1 MGLTGQSVG
10 RGALD
15 AGLAVTPA
23 AGERVLALA
32 GNPNV
37 GKSTVFNG
45 LTGLHQHTGNWPG
58 KTVSGAQGRF
68 SAHGQEYL
76 LVDVPGTYSLA
87 AHSAEEE
94 VARDFICFGGA
105 DGVVVVCDATCLER
119 NLRLVL
125 QILETGLP
133 TVVCV
138 NLLDEARRRHITLDL
153 PEIARRLGT
162 PVCGTA
168 ARKKRSLS
176 HLTATLEDIHTG
188 ERTASPVTYA
198 PPVERALA
206 ALTPAVEPYTRG
218 GLSPRFLALQL
229 LEGEPGMRAALRAF
243 LGVALEEEPSV
254 RSALAVARR
263 HLEQAELTGTA
274 LQDSLAASADAAARA
289 VCRGTVEECT
299 CKDSADRR
307 IDRVVTSRWG
317 GYPLMILLL
326 LAVFWLTIRGANAP
340 SQLLSEWFARGQAA
354 LTALCQRAGAP
365 EWLHGALVL
374 GVYRVLA
381 AVVAVMLPPMAIF
394 FPLFTLLEDVGYLPR
409 IAYNLD
415 RPFHRCRACGK
426 QALTM
431 CMGFGCNAAGVV
443 GCRIVDS
450 PRERLLAVLTNS
462 FVPCNGRFPT
472 LLTLLSLFFVG
483 SGIGGSLQA
492 AGLLTG
498 AILLGVLMTFLITRL
513 LSATVLRGIPS
524 SFTLELPPYRRPQV
538 GQVILR
544 SVLDRTL
551 FVLGRAAA
559 VAAPAGLLLWL
570 LANVSVGGAPL
581 LPQIAAV
588 LDPFARLLGLDGVI
602 LLAFILGFPAN
613 EIVLPIALMAYTAGG
628 TLPELSGVALLRQ
641 TLTAHGWT
649 GWTAAAAAILC
660 LFHWPCS
667 TTLLTIRRETGSWRW
682 TALAAALPTAVGFL
696 LCMMLECLHRL
707 LG

>member
-15 AGLAVTPA
+15 GGLTVCPCR
-23 AGERVLALA
+23 GERVLALA

-58 KTVSGAQGRF
+58 KTVSGAKGRF

-76 LVDVPGTYSLA
+76 LIDVPGTYSLA

-105 DGVVVVCDATCLER
+105 DGIVVVCDATCLER

-153 PEIARRLGT
+153 PEIARRLET

-168 ARKKRSLS
+168 ARRKRTLR
-176 HLTATLEDIHTG
+176 HLTDTVCSLPAVA
-188 ERTASPVTYA
+188 RSSPPVVYA
-198 PPVERALA
+198 PAVERALA
-206 ALTPAVEPYTRG
+206 VLTPAVEPFVRG
-218 GLSPRFLALQL
+218 GLSPRFAALQL
-229 LEGEPGMRAALRAF
+229 LTGEPGMQAALQAF
-243 LGVALEEEPSV
+243 LGVALAEEPSV
-254 RSALAVARR
+254 SPALAVAQQ
-263 HLEQAELTGTA
+263 HLTQAGLTGAA
-274 LQDSLAASADAAARA
+274 LSDSLAASADAAART
-289 VCRGTVEECT
+289 VCRGTVRT
-299 CKDSADRR
+299 HAPADAVDRR
-307 IDRVVTSRWG
+307 IDRIVTGRWG
-317 GYPLMILLL
+317 GYPLMLLL
-326 LAVFWLTIRGANAP
+326 LLLVFWLTIRGANAP
-340 SQLLSEWFARGQAA
+340 SELLADWFDQGQMA
-354 LTALCQRAGAP
+354 LTALCRRVGAP

-381 AVVAVMLPPMAIF
+381 AVISVMLPPMAIF

-443 GCRIVDS
+443 GSRIVDS
-450 PRERLLAVLTNS
+450 PRERLLAILTNS

-472 LLTLLSLFFVG
+472 LITLLTLFFVG
-483 SGIGGSLQA
+483 GGVMSSLRA
-492 AGLLTG
+492 AALLTG
-498 AILLGVLMTFLITRL
+498 VILLGVLMTFLMTRL

-524 SFTLELPPYRRPQV
+524 SFTLELPPYRRPQL
-538 GQVILR
+538 GQVLIR

-559 VAAPAGLLLWL
+559 VAAPTGLLLWL
-570 LANVSVGGAPL
+570 LANISVGGAPL

-588 LDPFARLLGLDGVI
+588 LDPFGRLLGLDGVI
-602 LLAFILGFPAN
+602 LLAFLLGFPAN

-628 TLPELSGVALLRQ
+628 TLPELGGMDLLRQ
-641 TLTAHGWT
+641 TLTAN
-649 GWTAAAAAILC
+649 GWTAWTAASAAILC

-667 TTLLTIRRETGSWRW
+667 TTLLTIRRETGSRRW

-696 LCMMLECLHRL
+696 LCMGIECLHKIVD
-707 LG
+707 

>member
-1 MGLTGQSVG
+1 MGLTGRSVG

-15 AGLAVTPA
+15 TGLTVCSCR
-23 AGERVLALA
+23 GERVLALA

-58 KTVSGAQGRF
+58 KTVSGAKGRF
-68 SAHGQEYL
+68 SAHGQDYL

-105 DGVVVVCDATCLER
+105 DGIVVVCDATCLER

-133 TVVCV
+133 TVVCI

-168 ARKKRSLS
+168 ARKKRSLRR
-176 HLTATLEDIHTG
+176 LTDTLCGIHT
-188 ERTASPVTYA
+188 TARSAPPVSYA
-198 PPVERALA
+198 PAVERALA
-206 ALTPAVEPYTRG
+206 VLTPAVEPFLRG
-218 GLSPRFLALQL
+218 GLSPRFAALQL
-229 LEGEPGMRAALRAF
+229 LAGEPGMQAALNEF
-243 LGVALEEEPSV
+243 LGVSLAEEASV
-254 RSALAVARR
+254 CPALAVARR
-263 HLEQAELTGTA
+263 HLEQAGLVGAA
-274 LQDSLAASADAAARA
+274 LSDSLAASADAAARA
-289 VCRGTVEECT
+289 VCRGTVT
-299 CKDSADRR
+299 TRTAADAADRR
-307 IDRVVTSRWG
+307 IDRIVTGRWG
-317 GYPLMILLL
+317 GYPLMVLLL
-326 LAVFWLTIRGANAP
+326 LLVFWLTIRGANAP
-340 SQLLSEWFARGQAA
+340 SELLAALFGRGQTA
-354 LTALCQRAGAP
+354 LTALSRRVGAP

-409 IAYNLD
+409 VAYNLD

-450 PRERLLAVLTNS
+450 PRERLLAILTNS

-472 LLTLLSLFFVG
+472 LLTLLTLFFVD
-483 SGIGGSLQA
+483 SGAGGSLRA
-492 AGLLTG
+492 AALLTG
-498 AILLGVLMTFLITRL
+498 IILLGVLMTLLMTRL

-524 SFTLELPPYRRPQV
+524 SFTLELPPYRRPQI
-538 GQVILR
+538 GQVLVR

-581 LPQIAAV
+581 LPQIAAA
-588 LDPFARLLGLDGVI
+588 LDPFGRVLGLDGVI

-628 TLPELSGVALLRQ
+628 TLPELGGIELLRQ

-649 GWTAAAAAILC
+649 VWTAASAALLC

-696 LCMMLECLHRL
+696 LCIGVECLHRL
-707 LG
+707 AG